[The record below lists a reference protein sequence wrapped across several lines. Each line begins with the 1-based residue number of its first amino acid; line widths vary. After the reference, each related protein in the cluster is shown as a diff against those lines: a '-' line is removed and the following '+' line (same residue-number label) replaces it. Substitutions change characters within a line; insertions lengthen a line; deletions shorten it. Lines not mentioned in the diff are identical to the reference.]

1 MIRKL
6 FGGFDK
12 MLCCSETCERRDRCA
27 KHIKNVIAKTNAEEC
42 VVETV
47 EDLSSHGEVTISNYN
62 YMEKYTCG
70 VLGDYRLYEP
80 IPQNEIIVKLD
91 DILNII
97 TEFAVDYANAIN
109 NDPSLSTIE
118 ENRSIREITNILSEL
133 KAHIIRE
140 FDPNRNAIHIDISN
154 SSEQ

>member
-1 MIRKL
+1 
-6 FGGFDK
+6 
-12 MLCCSETCERRDRCA
+12 MLCCSDYCERRDRCA
-27 KHIKNVIAKTNAEEC
+27 KHLKNVIATTSASEC
-42 VVETV
+42 KVETV

-80 IPQNEIIVKLD
+80 IPQNEINVKLD
-91 DILNII
+91 DVLNII
-97 TEFAVDYANAIN
+97 TEFAVDYSDAIN
-109 NDPSLSTIE
+109 NDPSLSKTE
-118 ENRSIREITNILSEL
+118 ANSSIMEITSILSEL

-140 FDPNRNAIHIDISN
+140 VDPNRNTIHIDISN

>member
-47 EDLSSHGEVTISNYN
+47 EDLSSHGEVTISNHN
-62 YMEKYTCG
+62 YMEKYACG
-70 VLGDYRLYEP
+70 MLGDYRLYEP
-80 IPQNEIIVKLD
+80 IPQNEIMVNLED
-91 DILNII
+91 VLNII
-97 TEFAVDYANAIN
+97 TEFAIEYSNAIH
-109 NDPSLSTIE
+109 NDLSLSIVKA
-118 ENRSIREITNILSEL
+118 NSSIREMTSMLSEL
-133 KAHIIRE
+133 KSRIIRE
-140 FDPNRNAIHIDISN
+140 VDPNRSEIYVNISN
-154 SSEQ
+154 FSK